1 MLRKSLV
8 ICQKKL
14 IIHKLDTEIPP
25 SQAAY
30 RQGRSTNEHVFA
42 AKILVE
48 KAITSQCYTM
58 RLLMLD
64 MSKAFDTLD
73 RAILLKNL
81 KSILDPKE
89 LHLIKITLNAEL
101 TLR

>member
-1 MLRKSLV
+1 
-8 ICQKKL
+8 
-14 IIHKLDTEIPP
+14 
-25 SQAAY
+25 
-30 RQGRSTNEHVFA
+30 
-42 AKILVE
+42 
-48 KAITSQCYTM
+48 M

-101 TLR
+101 TLRWETEEMNFFKTDTGVLEGDGLSENEFALYLARAR

>member
-1 MLRKSLV
+1 
-8 ICQKKL
+8 
-14 IIHKLDTEIPP
+14 
-25 SQAAY
+25 
-30 RQGRSTNEHVFA
+30 
-42 AKILVE
+42 
-48 KAITSQCYTM
+48 M

-101 TLR
+101 TLRWETEEMNFFKTDTGVLKGDGLSENEFALYLARAR